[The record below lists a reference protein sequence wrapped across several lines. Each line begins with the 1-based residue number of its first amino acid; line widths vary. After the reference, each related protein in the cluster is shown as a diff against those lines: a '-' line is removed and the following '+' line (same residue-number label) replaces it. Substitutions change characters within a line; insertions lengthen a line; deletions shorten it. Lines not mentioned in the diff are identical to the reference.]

1 MIVVD
6 CVIELR
12 YGCHVM
18 KDFGSGTASAR
29 ATQRTASQSSRDA
42 AYSGDRPALIKR
54 GHPSTLLRVN
64 RGRQTLKLPNEANFS
79 GWVCLWISL
88 VDNWLTAQVRQFVA
102 WLRLP
107 ELGSFWGFRA
117 RWDGVWM
124 PKRQKTKPGGGGMGN
139 HSWLMVDGL

>member
-107 ELGSFWGFRA
+107 ELGSFLRRSGPFTGRFGP
-117 RWDGVWM
+117 RYCG
-124 PKRQKTKPGGGGMGN
+124 TKPKLWATWDMT
-139 HSWLMVDGL
+139 